1 MPKSDGLWFL
11 MVIVIMFALWLS
23 GGMVREEAG
32 SIPNA
37 LVGEEGLLSI
47 GDANSRD
54 DERARAGV
62 AETVNSSLYSA
73 NVRLN
78 LGNIRSVSYPE
89 DQYIYISNR
98 GWRATEP
105 VYVGGWTLEN
115 GSLSSAKNKKR
126 IVLPASAIEY
136 YNPYSLTG
144 NVKSPLALYQ
154 GDSLI
159 VSVGQRPAG
168 RKLKLEPN
176 FKENICMGYLEN
188 LSGLDFL
195 PRLDVRCPSELDFVD
210 RDEVRDECYS
220 LVRRIPRC
228 SAPKVVNDC
237 VNDYCEVPASCRRLV
252 KEIFGYEKC
261 FNERKNQENFLGDTW
276 RVYLGYSGNIFRKSN
291 GYLALYD
298 SQGLLVDRI
307 EY

>member
-1 MPKSDGLWFL
+1 MI
-11 MVIVIMFALWLS
+11 IVIMFALWLS

-62 AETVNSSLYSA
+62 AETGDSSLYGS

-105 VYVGGWTLEN
+105 VYVGGWTMEN
-115 GSLSSAKNKKR
+115 GSLSSSKNKKK
-126 IVLPASAIEY
+126 IVLPVSGIEY
-136 YNPYSLTG
+136 YNPYNLTG
-144 NVKSPLALYQ
+144 NKKSPLVLYP
-154 GDSLI
+154 GDTLV
-159 VSVGQRPAG
+159 VSVGENPSG
-168 RKLKLEPN
+168 RKLKLESS
-176 FKENICMGYLEN
+176 FKENVCMGYLEN

-195 PRLDVRCPSELDFVD
+195 PSLRVRCPSELDFID
-210 RDEVRDECYS
+210 RDKIRDECYS
-220 LVRRIPRC
+220 LVRRLPRC
-228 SAPKVVNDC
+228 TEPKVVNDC
-237 VNDYCEVPASCRRLV
+237 VNSYCEVPSSCRRLV
-252 KEIFGYEKC
+252 EDIFGYENC
-261 FNERKNQENFLGDTW
+261 FNKRKNQENFLGDTW
-276 RVYLGYSGNIFRKSN
+276 RVYLGYSSNIFRKSN

-298 SQGLLVDRI
+298 NQGLLVDRI

>member
-1 MPKSDGLWFL
+1 

-62 AETVNSSLYSA
+62 AETGNSSLYSA

-98 GWRATEP
+98 GWRAGP

-115 GSLSSAKNKKR
+115 GSLSSTKNKKKV
-126 IVLPASAIEY
+126 ILPISAVEY
-136 YNPYSLTG
+136 YNPYSSSG
-144 NVKSPLALYQ
+144 NAKVPLVLNP
-154 GDSLI
+154 GESLI
-159 VSVGQRPAG
+159 ISVGERPAG
-168 RKLKLEPN
+168 RKLPLTTS
-176 FKENICMGYLEN
+176 FKENVCMGYLEN
-188 LSGLDFL
+188 LSGLDL
-195 PRLDVRCPSELDFVD
+195 EPSLSVRCPSELDFVD
-210 RDEVRDECYS
+210 KDKVRDECYS
-220 LVRRIPRC
+220 LVRRLPRC
-228 SAPKVVNDC
+228 TEPKVVNDC
-237 VNDYCEVPASCRRLV
+237 VNSYCEVPSSCRRLV
-252 KEIFGYEKC
+252 EDIFGYENC
-261 FNERKNQENFLGDTW
+261 FNKRKNQDDFLGDTW
-276 RVYLGYSGNIFRKSN
+276 RVYLGYSSNIFRKSN

-298 SQGLLVDRI
+298 NQGLLVDRI

>member
-11 MVIVIMFALWLS
+11 TVIVIMFALWLS
-23 GGMVREEAG
+23 GGMVREEVG

-62 AETVNSSLYSA
+62 AETGNSSLYGA

-98 GWRATEP
+98 GWRAGP

-115 GSLSSAKNKKR
+115 GSLSSTKNKKKV
-126 IVLPASAIEY
+126 ILPISAIEY
-136 YNPYSLTG
+136 YNPYSSSG
-144 NVKSPLALYQ
+144 NVKVPLVLNP
-154 GDSLI
+154 GESLVI
-159 VSVGQRPAG
+159 SVGERPAG
-168 RKLKLEPN
+168 RKLPLAPN

-188 LSGLDFL
+188 LSGLDFE
-195 PRLDVRCPSELDFVD
+195 PRLGIRCPSELDFVD
-210 RDEVRDECYS
+210 KDKVRDECYS
-220 LVRRIPRC
+220 LVRRLPRC
-228 SAPKVVNDC
+228 TEPKVVNDC
-237 VNDYCEVPASCRRLV
+237 VNSYCEVPVSCRRLV
-252 KEIFGYEKC
+252 EDIFGYENC
-261 FNERKNQENFLGDTW
+261 FNKRKNQEYFLGDTW
-276 RVYLGYSGNIFRKSN
+276 RVYLGYSSNIFRKSN

-298 SQGLLVDRI
+298 NQGLLVDRI